1 MREVDVVVVG
11 AGIVGASCAQALAER
26 GLSVAVLE
34 QAACHSEGSTGRSF
48 ACVRVQWSDPLNVW
62 LSWTGI
68 QAYRDF
74 PRVHGFDVGY
84 RPIGYLLL
92 VPETGWEEHL
102 AGVEVQRSLGAPVE
116 VVGLDAVGD
125 LTPCETDG
133 LGGATIGTADGVID
147 PVAATAAYLDLARRA
162 GASVHYRTR
171 VEGVEARDDG
181 SWVVATDREP
191 LAARWVVNA
200 AGGWGGEVAAMVGLD
215 VPVVHS
221 RRSVFATAEVSITT
235 PMTVD
240 VGTGCYLR
248 PEGERMIFGAS
259 PRDPAEGYDVTVDW
273 PWMEEV
279 LAMAVPRFP
288 WLADLPIDRRAA
300 WAGTYEQTPDD
311 LPVLGPVPWQ
321 PTWVNACGFSGH
333 GVMQAHATGRLV
345 AEAVADGAVTSV
357 DLSPLSIERFVPSA
371 DHRRQRLVF

>member
-1 MREVDVVVVG
+1 VREVDVAVVG
-11 AGIVGASCAQALAER
+11 AGIVGAACAHALTGR

-34 QAACHSEGSTGRSF
+34 QAGSHSEGSTGRSF
-48 ACVRVQWSDPLNVW
+48 ACVRVQWTDPLNVW

-68 QAYRDF
+68 RAYRSF
-74 PRVHGFDVGY
+74 PERLGADVGY

-92 VPETGWEEHL
+92 VPEAAWEAHL
-102 AGVEVQRSLGAPVE
+102 AAVEVQRSLGAPVD
-116 VVGLDAVGD
+116 VVALSDVEE
-125 LTPCETDG
+125 LTPCVTEG
-133 LGGATIGTADGVID
+133 LGGATLGTADGVID
-147 PVAATAAYLDLARRA
+147 PVRATAAYLDLARRA
-162 GASVHYRTR
+162 GATVSYRSR
-171 VEGVEARDDG
+171 LEEVRRRPDG
-181 SWVVATDREP
+181 SWVLSTDRDD

-200 AGGWGGEVAAMVGLD
+200 AGGWGGEVAALAGIE

-221 RRSVFATAEVSITT
+221 RRSVFATAEVPMRL

-248 PEGERMIFGAS
+248 SEGERVIFGAS
-259 PRDPAEGYDVTVDW
+259 PRRAPEGYDVTVDW

-288 WLADLPIDRRAA
+288 WLGDLPLDRRAA

-311 LPVLGPVPWQ
+311 LPVLGPVPWE

-333 GVMQAHATGRLV
+333 GVMQAHAAGLLV
-345 AEAVADGAVTSV
+345 AEAVAEGAVTSV
-357 DLSPLSIERFVPSA
+357 DVSPLSIERFVPSA
-371 DHRRQRLVF
+371 DHQRQRLVF